1 MAANGRRRDID
12 DLLVAALASGRSY
25 REAGAA
31 AGVSERTVRRRMADP
46 GFRGKVVE
54 LRGAEIDRIRGL
66 ILREAPAAV
75 AALSDLAAHAESE
88 SARLG
93 AAKAVLA
100 LGLPRLGD
108 FALDSIRPIEFGK
121 VISEILELSMERI
134 PADDHEAFILAVRG
148 LATRA
153 R

>member
-1 MAANGRRRDID
+1 MAANGRHRDVD
-12 DLLVAALASGRSY
+12 DVLAAALASGRSY

-31 AGVSERTVRRRMADP
+31 AGISERTVRRRMADP
-46 GFRGKVVE
+46 GFRGKVVG
-54 LRGAEIDRIRGL
+54 LRGAEIERTRGL

-75 AALSDLAAHAESE
+75 AALSDLAAGAESE
-88 SARLG
+88 SVRLG
-93 AAKAVLA
+93 AAKAVLGLA
-100 LGLPRLGD
+100 LPRVGD
-108 FALDSIRPIEFGK
+108 FALDSISRAEFREW
-121 VISEILELSMERI
+121 ISEVVELSMERI